1 MREIIGREQTEGLQ
15 EKLLNLSKSSESVVV
30 EIWGCSGAAPFA
42 AQGYT
47 LLKGSDPEHSQ
58 YPDRELDCAGKSLF
72 PGCYYSLI

>member
-58 YPDRELDCAGKSLF
+58 
-72 PGCYYSLI
+72 